1 MFEAALKKAWL
12 DTARKVVEGNPNDY
26 TRSEL
31 ESVLIGVK
39 IYDPELTEKIRQMI
53 RDKKK

>member
-1 MFEAALKKAWL
+1 MMEAALKKAWL
-12 DTARKVVEGNPNDY
+12 ETARNVVKGNPKDY

-39 IYDPELTEKIRQMI
+39 IYDPELAERIRQMI

>member
-53 RDKKK
+53 RDKKG